1 MIDPRYMDVI
11 EWTDRMAANLPFPV
25 NRLLDPEEWQGW
37 ARNLI
42 QYPQISA
49 FNPPD
54 PGTFQGWQEW
64 AERFNQ
70 VTVELQ

>member
-1 MIDPRYMDVI
+1 MIDPRHLNVI
-11 EWTDRMAANLPFPV
+11 QWTDRMAATLPFPV
-25 NRLLDPEEWQGW
+25 LRLLDPEEWRGW

-54 PGTFQGWQEW
+54 PEFFVDWEQW

-70 VTVELQ
+70 IVELQ